1 MRKVVVT
8 GLGTVSPLGT
18 GVKKTWA
25 NAIEGKSGIRRIE
38 SFDISNFPVQI
49 AGEVPD
55 FNCDDFITK
64 KDQKKM
70 SRFVHF
76 AMAASLEALEDS
88 GLEIND
94 DNAER
99 VGVYIGCGIGGL
111 SDIEKWYD
119 VIKEKGA
126 GRVSPF
132 FLPSVL
138 VNMASGNVSIRV
150 GAKGPNN
157 CTVTACA
164 TGTHSIG
171 DAARVIERGDADV
184 MIAGSS
190 ESTVC
195 ATAVAGFN
203 AMKALS
209 KNNDNPQEA
218 SRPFDKDRDGF
229 VVGEGA
235 GIVILEELES
245 AKKRGAKIYGEVSGY
260 GATGDAHHMTTPSPG
275 GEGAARC
282 MQLALDDA
290 GINASDI
297 DYINAHG
304 TSTYYNDYYET
315 MAIKTVFGDHA
326 KKVAISSTKSMTGH
340 LLGASGSLE
349 AVLGLKAMEE
359 GIIPPTINYTTPD
372 EVCDLSYTPNTAV
385 DREVNA
391 VSSNSFG
398 FGGTN
403 AVLVFKKI

>member
-1 MRKVVVT
+1 MRRVVVT
-8 GLGTVSPLGT
+8 GLGAVSPLGT

-25 NAIEGKSGIRRIE
+25 NAIAGKSGIRRIE
-38 SFDISNFPVQI
+38 SFDITDFPVQI

-55 FNCDDFITK
+55 FNCDDFIPK

-70 SRFVHF
+70 SKFVHF

-88 GLEIND
+88 GLEITET
-94 DNAER
+94 NAER

-209 KNNDNPQEA
+209 KNNDNPEQA

-245 AKKRGAKIYGEVSGY
+245 AKKRGAKIYGEVCGY

-290 GINASDI
+290 GVNADEI

-349 AVLGLKAMEE
+349 AVFGLKAMED

-372 EVCDLSYTPNTAV
+372 EVCDLTYTPNTAK
-385 DREVNA
+385 EMTVNA
-391 VSSNSFG
+391 VASNSFG